1 VDGSPVAA
9 FVAAKM
15 DTDVKMQ
22 TWILHALAGA
32 VAGCTWS
39 LPLQKIGPDT
49 YQARADAR
57 PSQGGVAR
65 AQEKALANANK
76 QCEALGKRVNV
87 TDMKALTNAF
97 STGVAIVTFTCQ

>member
-1 VDGSPVAA
+1 MAA

-22 TWILHALAGA
+22 NWILCALVGA

-39 LPLQKIGPDT
+39 LPLQEIGPDT

-65 AQEKALANANK
+65 AQEKALANANR

-87 TDMKALTNAF
+87 TDTETLTNWF
-97 STGVAIVTFTCQ
+97 STSVAIVTFTCQ